1 MLRRQPQEVIRQT
14 DGQTTVHQEALP
26 MSLVEASQAAG
37 LRMVCVIQFT
47 PILNKEHN
55 PWLSASAKPRR
66 IPMPLRQTG
75 VRDIGFIKQPVG
87 SFRLFPTAG
96 LGQQTSCRLRRKLR
110 PKFDRSQRPTP
121 ISQARLPPLFLCP
134 LENFT
139 ICSLIHSP
147 FLRQVKM
154 WVKTRLYSAA
164 RIRGLRTRQKCS

>member
-1 MLRRQPQEVIRQT
+1 
-14 DGQTTVHQEALP
+14 
-26 MSLVEASQAAG
+26 
-37 LRMVCVIQFT
+37 
-47 PILNKEHN
+47 
-55 PWLSASAKPRR
+55 
-66 IPMPLRQTG
+66 MPLRQTG

-154 WVKTRLYSAA
+154 WVKTRLYAAA
-164 RIRGLRTRQKCS
+164 RIRPDFVQTGSIAQPVN

>member
-1 MLRRQPQEVIRQT
+1 
-14 DGQTTVHQEALP
+14 
-26 MSLVEASQAAG
+26 
-37 LRMVCVIQFT
+37 
-47 PILNKEHN
+47 
-55 PWLSASAKPRR
+55 
-66 IPMPLRQTG
+66 MPLRQTS

-87 SFRLFPTAG
+87 SFRIFPTAG
-96 LGQQTSCRLRRKLR
+96 LGQQTRGRLRRKLR

-154 WVKTRLYSAA
+154 WVKTRLYAFACFAGSN
-164 RIRGLRTRQKCS
+164 RSF